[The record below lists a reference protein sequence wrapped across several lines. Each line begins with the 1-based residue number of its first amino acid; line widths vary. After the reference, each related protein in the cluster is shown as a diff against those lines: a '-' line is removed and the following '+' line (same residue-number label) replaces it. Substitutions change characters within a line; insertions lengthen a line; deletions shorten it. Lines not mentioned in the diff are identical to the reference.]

1 MIHRTAATA
10 ALLLAAGTAVA
21 GNITVDNTLRAAN
34 AGQRLAGPTY
44 GLDEDSGR
52 ISGRNLLISLKNF
65 DLDAGETALFFSGQP
80 IRNVITRVTGGT
92 ASRING
98 AVVSQIEGASLYLI
112 NPSGLMIG
120 PTATFEINGA
130 LHLSTAHALD
140 FADGSRLDT
149 RGGDV
154 ATLSTAAPAA
164 FGFLAAPRPI
174 TVTGATIAPPTGLNP
189 RNVYSLTGG
198 DIAINAAT
206 FAARGGVIAL
216 HSGAAPG
223 RVTIPTLARAGS
235 ASFTAGG
242 SVSVAGRAS
251 LDAANSG
258 SIAVTGGD
266 VTFDN
271 AQADA
276 LASASDGRSI
286 DVTAGGTLR
295 ISNGAVLSGG
305 SEGAGDSPAINLTA
319 AAITIENGGIVASR
333 LSARDAVAPSGA
345 GGAVTL
351 TASEIVFRNQG
362 NVQTSTGTASRGADV
377 RLNASRSLF
386 IEGAPAV
393 GRAEALV
400 VTGVQTETTAATAN
414 AGAGGDVRV
423 VAPSS
428 TIVQTGILQAR
439 SVGNGQA
446 GNITLTG
453 HDLTIDAR
461 DFGYTGIASRVGERG
476 TARSDTGDAGAITVD
491 LAGDL
496 LIRRGGAISASTF
509 STGDGGNVSVSA
521 RNVRATETGPGN
533 VDPETGERFNGIF
546 AQSDLRGSING
557 SAAGRAGNVSVTAEQ
572 EILIAGGSQVS
583 VRAVDSARGAG
594 DLELRASRV
603 LVNTL
608 GTITGTSRGGGA
620 GGRGGGNVTIEAD
633 RITVTGV
640 GPTAPSA
647 PQTTVSTESDASGGN
662 VTLSGRTIVVN
673 DSAVLN
679 ARAAGNGG
687 RFTIAPVGVFVLGSG
702 ASIQAVAQ
710 GLPVQTTI
718 DPTATF
724 IKSPDAVI
732 NAQNPVLPP
741 DVDVASGLLTFNV
754 AFADASRKL
763 QQDCL
768 SVGLTNFS
776 TFTLEPRGGVAGFA
790 GGR

>member
-1 MIHRTAATA
+1 
-10 ALLLAAGTAVA
+10 VA

-345 GGAVTL
+345 GGPVTL
-351 TASEIVFRNQG
+351 TAAEVVFRNQG

-377 RLNASRSLF
+377 RVNASRSLY

-446 GNITLTG
+446 GNITVTG
-453 HDLTIDAR
+453 DDLTLDAR

-476 TARSDTGDAGAITVD
+476 TGSGSGGRVSVD
-491 LAGDL
+491 LTGDL
-496 LIRRGGAISASTF
+496 LLRRGGAISATTF
-509 STGDGGNVSVSA
+509 GVGTGGDVFVHAATVAATEVGSGNIDDVSGEPFNGVFARSA
-521 RNVRATETGPGN
+521 RKGG
-533 VDPETGERFNGIF
+533 GG
-546 AQSDLRGSING
+546 
-557 SAAGRAGNVSVTAEQ
+557 GRAGSVTVVADDS
-572 EILIAGGSQVS
+572 ILLAGRSQIS
-583 VRAVDSARGAG
+583 VAAIDTR
-594 DLELRASRV
+594 
-603 LVNTL
+603 
-608 GTITGTSRGGGA
+608 GGA
-620 GGRGGGNVTIEAD
+620 GGISLSAPVIGIATGGRVTAFSSGGGGGGDVLIQAARINVSGAGTIVTTDSDAAGGNV
-633 RITVTGV
+633 R
-640 GPTAPSA
+640 
-647 PQTTVSTESDASGGN
+647 
-662 VTLSGRTIVVN
+662 LSGDTIVVN

-679 ARAAGNGG
+679 ANAAGDGG
-687 RFTIAPVGVFVLGSG
+687 TFTIAPANVVVLGGGSR
-702 ASIQAVAQ
+702 IDAVANN
-710 GLPVQTTI
+710 LPVQTTI